1 MRTRN
6 FTMRIPHQVW
16 DCLPARIKQLE
27 MEAVSAYLLSLVAY
41 DLTIAKP
48 HYATGDFHRL
58 PLAEQDKIYDEI
70 ARAFQAGES
79 LGGTWFEARI
89 KEATKAASLP
99 EEPAPSRV
107 AAKLKQRLGA
117 KK

>member
-1 MRTRN
+1 
-6 FTMRIPHQVW
+6 MRIPQQVW
-16 DCLPARIKQLE
+16 DCLPARIKQLG
-27 MEAVSAYLLSLVAY
+27 MEAVSSYLLSLVAY

-48 HYATGDFHRL
+48 HYATGDFHQL

-70 ARAFQAGES
+70 ARAFRAGES

-89 KEATKAASLP
+89 EEATRAAGLP
-99 EEPAPSRV
+99 DEPAPSRV
-107 AAKLKQRLGA
+107 AAKLKQRLRA